1 MSVTCPRSVTYDCAV
16 PTVGGVVALALTLDT
31 VQVDVTVSDDG
42 GQPVLEYT
50 VSQTCVNR
58 WLCVTGC
65 SAAINGRTLLVPQ
78 VTLNGTTVMFSG
90 STGNVTGLS
99 LMNGVTYS
107 VSVVARNSVGASETF
122 TAMLF
127 VPCE

>member
-1 MSVTCPRSVTYDCAV
+1 MS
-16 PTVGGVVALALTLDT
+16 GVESKALTLDA

-50 VSQTCVNR
+50 VSQA
-58 WLCVTGC
+58 WEWEGC
-65 SAAINGRTLLVPQ
+65 IRHWRLDGGCTLLVPQ
-78 VTLNGTTVMFSG
+78 VTVNGTTVKFNR

-107 VSVVARNSVGASETF
+107 VSVVAWNSIGDSETF
-122 TAMLF
+122 TSSF
-127 VPCE
+127 SVPCQ